1 MNERLTDE
9 QNARIL
15 KALNK
20 AIEDGPWDKS
30 NFLRMVG
37 KNLIAIRDDFL
48 TRLGTKS
55 EHELK
60 HESQLANKMALRSNQ
75 QEIFIS
81 LYSADGT
88 NIQSWERIVVN
99 LPKQTVSRPI
109 YSSEEELKEVLKLK
123 DNKNN
128 EAYVAIFIDK
138 QDILSLA
145 PDKIL
150 KDKLGTPL
158 LSLKDRALNLD
169 NISRFIHVTGIYQFI
184 KGRLVKMPA

>member
-1 MNERLTDE
+1 MNERLSDE

-20 AIEDGPWDKS
+20 AIEEGPWEKS

-48 TRLGTKS
+48 TRLGAKS

-60 HESQLANKMALRSNQ
+60 NESQLANKMALRSNQ
-75 QEIFIS
+75 LEIFIS
-81 LYSADGT
+81 LYSSDGI
-88 NIQSWERIVVN
+88 NIQSWERIVAN
-99 LPKQTVSRPI
+99 LPKQTISRPI
-109 YSSEEELKEVLKLK
+109 YSNEENLKETLKLK

-138 QDILSLA
+138 QDLLSLA

-150 KDKLGTPL
+150 KDKFGTPL
-158 LSLKDRALNLD
+158 LSLKDRTLNLE
-169 NISRFIHVTGIYQFI
+169 NISRFVHVTGSYQFLR
-184 KGRLVKMPA
+184 GRLIKMP